1 MHILGI
7 HFGSH
12 DTCAALVENGR
23 LVAVME
29 QERFDHHKH
38 TIAFPKDAIDYCLK
52 AGGMVLEDL
61 DYLAY
66 GSDCAVANEY
76 KRKFIEKGYAE
87 FRPDMLEQD
96 RIEQFIAEQAGGR
109 PAFYHVD
116 HHLAHAASTFFTS
129 PYEEAA
135 IYTVDGMGNWM
146 TASQNIGRGN
156 SIEVVERTPYPHSL
170 GMFYGAITQLL
181 GFKASR
187 DEGKVMGLAPYGS
200 AKLVHKVR
208 QLCQV
213 QDGEFTLDLSYF
225 DFHRQPLMKPDGT
238 FHRWYSPKMADV
250 FGPAREP
257 ESELTA
263 RDADLAYACQAVLE
277 EMVYA
282 ILHRF
287 HRRYPLANLCLAGG
301 VALNSTLNGK
311 IAEHTPYQNV
321 FVVPAAND
329 AGVALGA
336 ALYCS
341 SQKAGNFKRHELTH
355 AYFGSEYSPEE
366 MARALKNLPQ
376 GVTFSK
382 PDDMVAEM
390 ATLLRNY
397 RIVGRYDGRMEFGPR
412 ALGNRSILANPAKP
426 EMKDIINAKV
436 KFREGFRPFAPVA
449 TLENA
454 DEFFEMDFDS
464 PFMLK
469 IVQVKEDKQNL
480 IPAVVHVDKSARV
493 QTVSEDQNPPLHRL
507 LVEMG
512 KNGGVPVL
520 LNTSFNIRGD
530 TIVRTPEDAVR
541 CFLKTGMDALA
552 LGPYL
557 AVKRDNLKQVQ
568 AIDLRE
574 KKS

>member
-1 MHILGI
+1 MFILGI

-12 DTCAALVENGR
+12 DTCAALVEDGR

-38 TIAFPKDAIDYCLK
+38 TLAFPKDALAYCLE
-52 AGGMVLEDL
+52 AGGLALKDL

-76 KRKFIEKGYAE
+76 KRRFIDKGYSN
-87 FRPDMLEQD
+87 FRPDMLEQG
-96 RIEQFIAEQAGGR
+96 RIEQFIAEQIGGR

-146 TASQNIGRGN
+146 TASQNIGRGHA
-156 SIEVVERTPYPHSL
+156 IEIVNRTPYPHSL

-200 AKLVHKVR
+200 ARLVDQVR

-213 QDGEFTLDLSYF
+213 KDGELTLDLSYF
-225 DFHRQPLMKPDGT
+225 AFHRQPLMKPDGT
-238 FHRWYSPKMADV
+238 FHVWYSQKMAEV
-250 FGPAREP
+250 IGPPRMP
-257 ESELTA
+257 ESALTE

-282 ILHRF
+282 ILSHF
-287 HRRYPLANLCLAGG
+287 HRRCPLDNLCLAGG

-311 IAEHTPYQNV
+311 IAQHTPYKNV
-321 FVVPAAND
+321 YVVPAAND

-336 ALYCS
+336 ALSCS
-341 SQKAGNFKRHELTH
+341 SKTSRNFKRHELTH
-355 AYFGSEYSPEE
+355 AYFGSEYTPEDLAGALQNLPPGVSVTRPNDMIAE
-366 MARALKNLPQ
+366 MAR
-376 GVTFSK
+376 
-382 PDDMVAEM
+382 
-390 ATLLRNY
+390 LLRNNL
-397 RIVGRYDGRMEFGPR
+397 IVGRYEGRMEFGPR
-412 ALGNRSILANPAKP
+412 ALGNRSILANPAKA
-426 EMKDIINAKV
+426 EIKDIVNAKV

-449 TLENA
+449 TLESA
-454 DEFFEMDFDS
+454 RDYFDMDFDS

-469 IVQVKEDKQNL
+469 IVQVKKDKQGL

-493 QTVSEDQNPPLHRL
+493 QTVSQDQNPPLHRL
-507 LVEMG
+507 LDEMG

-557 AVKRDNLKQVQ
+557 AVKQDEKTQVN
-568 AIDLRE
+568 DLRE
-574 KKS
+574 KIS

>member
-1 MHILGI
+1 MLILGI

-12 DTCAALVENGR
+12 DTCAALMKDGR
-23 LVAVME
+23 LAAIIE

-38 TIAFPKDAIDYCLK
+38 TFAFPKDAIDYCLEV
-52 AGGMVLEDL
+52 GSIGLQDL
-61 DYLAY
+61 DNLAY

-76 KRKFIEKGYAE
+76 KRLFIEKGYSD
-87 FRPDMLEQD
+87 FSPPLLEQGKLEEF
-96 RIEQFIAEQAGGR
+96 ISEQIGSK
-109 PAFYHVD
+109 PPFYHVD
-116 HHLAHAASTFFTS
+116 HHLAHAASTFLIS

-156 SIEVVERTPYPHSL
+156 SIEIVDRTPYPHSL
-170 GMFYGAITQLL
+170 GMFYGALTQFL

-200 AKLVHKVR
+200 PKLVDKVR
-208 QLCQV
+208 ELCQV
-213 QDGEFTLDLSYF
+213 KDGEFLLDLSYF
-225 DFHRQPLMKPDGT
+225 AFYRQPLMKPDGT
-238 FHRWYSPKMADV
+238 FHLWYAQKMVDL
-250 FGPAREP
+250 FGPPRKP
-257 ESELTA
+257 ESELTE

-282 ILHRF
+282 ILNRF
-287 HRRYPLANLCLAGG
+287 YRCYPQDNLCLAGG

-311 IAEHTPYQNV
+311 IAEHTPYKNV

-336 ALYCS
+336 ALHCS
-341 SQKAGNFKRHELTH
+341 SQKDKNFQRQELTH
-355 AYFGSEYSPEE
+355 AYYGSEYSQEN
-366 MARALKNLPQ
+366 MARALKNLPAN
-376 GVTFSK
+376 VILTK
-382 PDDMVAEM
+382 PDDMIAEVVK
-390 ATLLRNY
+390 LLRNN

-412 ALGNRSILANPAKP
+412 ALGNRSILANPAKA
-426 EMKDIINAKV
+426 EIKDIVNAKV
-436 KFREGFRPFAPVA
+436 KFREAFRPFAPVV
-449 TLENA
+449 TLESA
-454 DEFFEMDFDS
+454 PEYFEMDFAS

-469 IVQVKEDKQNL
+469 IVQVKQGKQAL

-493 QTVSEDQNPPLHRL
+493 QTVDQAQNPQLHSL
-507 LVEMG
+507 LVAMSE
-512 KNGGVPVL
+512 NGGAPVL

-530 TIVRTPEDAVR
+530 TIVRTPEDAVN

-557 AVKRDNLKQVQ
+557 AVKQDYAV
-568 AIDLRE
+568 
-574 KKS
+574 

>member
-1 MHILGI
+1 MAILGI

-12 DTCAALVENGR
+12 DTCAALVKDGR

-38 TIAFPKDAIDYCLK
+38 TLAFPRDAMAYCLE
-52 AGGMVLEDL
+52 AGGITLKDL

-76 KRKFIEKGYAE
+76 KRRFIAQGYSD
-87 FRPDMLEQD
+87 FRPDLLEQD
-96 RIEQFIAEQAGGR
+96 RLEQFIAGQFGAR
-109 PAFYHVD
+109 PPAFYHVD
-116 HHLAHAASTFFTS
+116 HHLAHAASAFFTS

-146 TASQNIGRGN
+146 TASQNIGRGHTLE
-156 SIEVVERTPYPHSL
+156 IVDRTPYPHSL
-170 GMFYGAITQLL
+170 GMFYGAVTQLL

-200 AKLVHKVR
+200 ARLVNKVR
-208 QLCQV
+208 QLGRV
-213 QDGEFTLDLSYF
+213 QDGELSLDLSYF
-225 DFHRQPLMKPDGT
+225 DFHKQPLMKPDGT
-238 FHRWYSPKMADV
+238 FHRWYSQKLADV
-250 FGPAREP
+250 FGPPREP

-263 RDADLAYACQAVLE
+263 RDADLAFACQAVLE

-282 ILHRF
+282 ILQHF
-287 HRRYPLANLCLAGG
+287 HQRHPMDNLCLAGG

-311 IAEHTPYQNV
+311 IAEHTPYKNV

-336 ALYCS
+336 ALLCS
-341 SQKAGNFKRHELTH
+341 SRTSANFKRYELTH
-355 AYFGSEYSPEE
+355 AYFGSEYAPED
-366 MARALKNLPQ
+366 MARALKDLPP
-376 GVTFSK
+376 GVAVTR

-390 ATLLRNY
+390 ARLLGKNL
-397 RIVGRYDGRMEFGPR
+397 IVGRYEGRMEFGPR
-412 ALGNRSILANPAKP
+412 ALGNRSILANPAKA
-426 EMKDIINAKV
+426 EIKDIVNAKV

-449 TLENA
+449 TLESA
-454 DEFFEMDFDS
+454 RDYFEMDFDS

-469 IVQVKEDKQNL
+469 IVQVKQDKQGL
-480 IPAVVHVDKSARV
+480 IPAVVHVDQSARV
-493 QTVSEDQNPPLHRL
+493 QTVSREQNPQLHRL
-507 LVEMG
+507 LEEMG

-557 AVKRDNLKQVQ
+557 AVKRQDANTG
-568 AIDLRE
+568 E
-574 KKS
+574 